1 MRGVLS
7 LVAEIVASNSVAVTV
22 AVLITA
28 ALVFLVMS
36 GLAVRVTLRL
46 EERLGG

>member
-1 MRGVLS
+1 MKGVFS
-7 LVAEIVASNSVAVTV
+7 LMAEFVASNGAAVTV

-36 GLAVRVTLRL
+36 GLAVHVALRL
-46 EERLGG
+46 EEKLSG